1 MLASFIWEKTI
12 STDSFL
18 IPTFC
23 RPYLSV
29 KTSEKLTYLTESYIP
44 RWLCDKESVCHCRR
58 LRFKP
63 WVKES
68 PLEEEMATHSS
79 LENPMD
85 KGAWRATVHGITRRH
100 DWATEYTHTHTHTL
114 THTESYNDSYSC
126 FREGNGNPC
135 SAVLWWNN
143 YFLAFENVGY
153 WWILLAIDKI
163 WNCEWGCYKNKVRL
177 FKIQF

>member
-1 MLASFIWEKTI
+1 MLASFIWEKII

-44 RWLCDKESVCHCRR
+44 RWLRDKESVCHCRR
-58 LRFKP
+58 LRFDP

-85 KGAWRATVHGITRRH
+85 KGAWRAKVHGITKRH
-100 DWATEYTHTHTHTL
+100 YWATEYTHTHTHTHTHAQNL
-114 THTESYNDSYSC
+114 TMILIH
-126 FREGNGNPC
+126 
-135 SAVLWWNN
+135 VLQKEMAIHAQQSFGEIII
-143 YFLAFENVGY
+143 FL
-153 WWILLAIDKI
+153 ILKMLAIG
-163 WNCEWGCYKNKVRL
+163 E
-177 FKIQF
+177 FF